1 MATMQKTDRRRDSAL
16 VYKPESELTARQQW
30 GCLAETVDPL
40 GLKLTPD
47 GETSLECEVRLSD
60 VQLLIRYLD
69 DAPPLRGQLVE
80 ELHRVARFYDRLA
93 ERVRL
98 AGLDEHGEERRW
110 GYESP
115 DGDE

>member
-1 MATMQKTDRRRDSAL
+1 MATMQKTDRRRDPAL

-30 GCLAETVDPL
+30 GCLAETIEPF
-40 GLKLTPD
+40 GLKLQYD

-98 AGLDEHGEERRW
+98 AGLDEHGRGITW
-110 GYESP
+110 GYEST